1 MSANIEDIDEE
12 YFSRQLYVL
21 GHEAT
26 RRIQETHVLVSGM
39 HGLGLEVAKNV
50 VLVGVG
56 KVTVHDTQP
65 LTRRDLS
72 SQFYGREKDLQRNRA
87 QLSQSHLKQLNEFVR
102 VSDYSDSLT
111 EEFLSQFQVVVLTN
125 SSLSEQLRIGSICRA
140 HGIKFIIASTRG
152 LFGQIFCDFGDEF
165 VVEDPSGK
173 TITSTVASI
182 SKESPGVVTCAEA
195 EGHDFEN
202 GDLVVFSGVRGMT
215 ELNRGRPRTVTVIDD
230 KSISVGDTS
239 DLSDYTEGGEAI
251 KVNIPQ
257 TIKFLPL
264 QEALV
269 KPRFQEGCDQT
280 VAPTLHKA
288 FQALHRFQ
296 QKHNRSPRPHNQA
309 DADEVVKES
318 AGVELGVDVG
328 VELQEWL
335 VRRLAFTAQGDLA
348 PLNSFIG
355 GVAAQEVIKACT
367 GSFMPLNQWMYY
379 SAAKCLPDEGT
390 GTVDMEEACKPTDS
404 RYDGQIA
411 VFGKKFQEKLASLKY
426 FLVGAGAIGCELLK
440 NFAMMGLG
448 EVTVTDMDHI
458 ERSNLHRQFLFRPG
472 DVKKPKSEVAARA
485 ASEMNPD
492 VRINPHRLS
501 VGPASESV
509 FGQSFFDELDGVATA
524 LDNIE
529 AREYV
534 DRQCVNHRKPL
545 LESGTEGL
553 EGSVQ
558 VVVPFLTQSYGCV
571 ANPTKKT
578 IPLCSVRSNPSTTAH
593 TLQWAKEEFEE
604 LFAVQVKH
612 AKECVQSVQALGE
625 RVQSLSLGQA
635 SGGDA
640 SLEGCVAWA
649 RHRWL
654 QSYHDHRIPPPP
666 PATTTTQTSSSVR
679 SPKCLVFSNTN
690 ALHVDYVAAA
700 VKLYARVYGFPV
712 PTDRASVER
721 VLREDGSASEEGLGA
736 ELPTHESLGQ
746 LGIQPLVFDKD
757 DDDHMNFIVA
767 ASNLRAETYGIS
779 PADKHKSKKIVGN
792 IIPAIATCTA
802 AVAGLVCLQLYAVAQ
817 ERGNK
822 RDFHNAFVDLGRCKF
837 SMVNPAGP
845 TAHQY
850 LNKEWNVWDR
860 IEVDGRQDMTLQQ
873 FLDHMKAEHELV
885 VTIILCSGQ
894 LLYPPLNDDDLSK
907 PLSQMLPMP
916 AVPGARYLELVVACH
931 GIDSE
936 QELDVPRIKYILA

>member
-1 MSANIEDIDEE
+1 MSVNIEDIDEE

-26 RRIQETHVLVSGM
+26 RRIQEAHVLVSGM

-56 KVTVHDTQP
+56 TVTVHDTQP
-65 LTRRDLS
+65 LARRDLS
-72 SQFYGREKDLQRNRA
+72 SQFYGREEDLKRNRA

-125 SSLSEQLRIGSICRA
+125 SSLSEQLRIGSFCRA
-140 HGIKFIIASTRG
+140 HGIKLIIASTRG

-165 VVEDPSGK
+165 VVVDPTGK
-173 TITSTVASI
+173 TITSTVTSI
-182 SKESPGVVTCAEA
+182 SKESLGVVTCAEA

-215 ELNRGRPRTVTVIDD
+215 ELNRCRPRTVTVIDD
-230 KSISVGDTS
+230 KSFSVGDTS
-239 DLSDYTEGGEAI
+239 NLSDYTEGGEAI

-269 KPRFQEGCDQT
+269 RPRFQEGCDQT
-280 VAPTLHKA
+280 VALTLHKA

-296 QKHNRSPRPHNQA
+296 QKQNRSPRPHNQA

-318 AGVELGVDVG
+318 AEVELGVEVG
-328 VELQEWL
+328 VELQEGL

-379 SAAKCLPDEGT
+379 SAAKCLPDECA

-411 VFGKKFQEKLASLKY
+411 VFGNKFQEKLASLKY

-448 EVTVTDMDHI
+448 EVTVTDMDNI

-492 VRINPHRLS
+492 VRITPHRLS

-509 FGQSFFDELDGVATA
+509 FGKSFFDELDGVATA
-524 LDNIE
+524 LDNFE

-553 EGSVQ
+553 EGSVH

-571 ANPTKKT
+571 ANPRKKT

-604 LFAVQVKH
+604 LFAVQVKR

-625 RVQSLSLGQA
+625 RVHSLSLGQA

-640 SLEGCVAWA
+640 GLEGCVAWA

-654 QSYHDHRIPPPP
+654 QCYHDHRIPALP
-666 PATTTTQTSSSVR
+666 PATITQTSSSIR
-679 SPKCLVFSNTN
+679 SPKRLEFSNTN

-700 VKLYARVYGFPV
+700 AKLYARAYGFPA

-721 VLREDGSASEEGLGA
+721 VLQEDGSASEEGLGA

-817 ERGNK
+817 ARGDK

-885 VTIILCSGQ
+885 VIIALCSGR
-894 LLYPPLNDDDLSK
+894 LLYPPLNDDNLSK

-916 AVPGARYLELVVACH
+916 EEPGVGYLELMVACH

-936 QELDVPRIKYILA
+936 QELDVPPIKYILA